1 MITSL
6 WNDTTY
12 LPSFPTLD
20 HDEHTDVCIVGGGMA
35 GILCAYFLQK
45 AGVGCLLCE
54 ADTIGSGTTAGT
66 TAVISAQHDTLYG
79 TLMKNF
85 GYTRAR
91 LYLEA
96 NLHAVA
102 SYKELCKDLDCDFS
116 EIPACIYSC
125 NNAALMDDEVKALHA
140 LGYNAR
146 LLHEIPLPLPALAA
160 VEFPSQAQFHPL
172 KFIAALAKDLPIREQ
187 ARIISITKNELHT
200 SHHKITAK
208 NIIITT
214 HFPFLNTCGMYFAKL
229 YQKRS
234 YVIALKGAA
243 TVPGSYVDHGKDG
256 LYFRSYKDLLLVGG
270 GDHRTGKDGCRY
282 EPLRTFAREHYPA
295 CGENYAW
302 STQDCIS
309 LDGVPY
315 IGPYSSV
322 LPQTY
327 VATGFNEWGMTS
339 SMVAAEL
346 LTDRILGRENKYSE
360 VFSPDRSML
369 SRQLWEN
376 IGTSLTGLLTPSRK
390 RCPHLGCALKWNP
403 CEHTWDCP
411 CHGSRFTQEGK
422 LICNPATG
430 DLPQMP
436 DIK

>member
-6 WNDTTY
+6 WNDTVH
-12 LPSFPTLD
+12 LPSFPPLD
-20 HDEHTDVCIVGGGMA
+20 QDESTDVCIIGGGMA

-45 AGVGCLLCE
+45 AGVACLLCE

-79 TLMKNF
+79 TIMKKF
-85 GYTRAR
+85 GYTKAR

-96 NLHAVA
+96 NLRAVA

-125 NNAALMDDEVKALHA
+125 TNAALMDDEVKALHA

-160 VEFPSQAQFHPL
+160 VEFPAQAQFHPL
-172 KFIAALAKDLPIREQ
+172 KFIAALTKELPIKEHT
-187 ARIISITKNELHT
+187 RIISIDKNELHT
-200 SHHKITAK
+200 THHKITAK
-208 NIIITT
+208 KIIITT

-243 TVPGSYVDHGKDG
+243 TVPGSYVDYSKDG

-270 GDHRTGKDGCRY
+270 GDHRTGKDGSRY
-282 EPLRTFAREHYPA
+282 EPLRAFAREHYPA

-315 IGPYSSV
+315 IGPYSSL
-322 LPQTY
+322 LPQAY
-327 VATGFNEWGMTS
+327 VASGFNEWGMTS

-346 LTDRILGRENKYSE
+346 LTDMIIGRENKYTE
-360 VFSPDRSML
+360 VFSPDRSMF
-369 SRQLWEN
+369 SGQLWEN
-376 IGTSLTGLLTPSRK
+376 IGVSLAGLLTPSRK

-411 CHGSRFTQEGK
+411 CHGSRFTKEGK
-422 LICNPATG
+422 LLCNPATG